1 MWLNKGTDDE
11 RFLGSVFS
19 SVPIEPGDSFVRPSA
34 GGGGYGDPL
43 EREIE
48 AVVEDVIDGY
58 VSIER
63 AAADYGVVVE
73 AVDPELDDYRVDE
86 EATRTLRESI
96 QANRA
101 GWLQEDAEDLASRYR
116 AGEVGMLDMIRRY
129 GVIVDWGTGDLLP
142 ETTREFRSTM
152 RRRAL
157 EHWG

>member
-1 MWLNKGTDDE
+1 M
-11 RFLGSVFS
+11 
-19 SVPIEPGDSFVRPSA
+19 
-34 GGGGYGDPL
+34 
-43 EREIE
+43 
-48 AVVEDVIDGY
+48 
-58 VSIER
+58 SIER